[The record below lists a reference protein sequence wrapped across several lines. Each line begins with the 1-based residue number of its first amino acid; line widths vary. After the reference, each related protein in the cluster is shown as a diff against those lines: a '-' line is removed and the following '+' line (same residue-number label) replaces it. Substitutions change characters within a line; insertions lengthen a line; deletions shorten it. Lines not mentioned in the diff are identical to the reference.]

1 MELGENIRVYMIKI
15 MLIMYLNIN
24 YQLNE
29 NGVVGVVEKCQ
40 IKFKINSKKKKIKL
54 FFRMDYVIK

>member
-1 MELGENIRVYMIKI
+1 MELGENIWVYMIKI

>member
-24 YQLNE
+24 YQLYE
-29 NGVVGVVEKCQ
+29 NGVVGEVGKCQ
-40 IKFKINSKKKKIKL
+40 IKFKINSKKRIKL